1 MVQVRYL
8 YTRILLTFVLFFKL
22 TGIRIPFRTS
32 LSASNIMDLCDDVS
46 TSSNLVEE
54 EGGDPMGK
62 KRKHCSNTQYLQQ
75 PSDESL
81 FKAYNN
87 TSSDGKAT
95 LVILKQPEKQH
106 RARYH
111 TEGSRG
117 AVKDRAQSSFPTVQL
132 RGYNPKKLAVLQVFV
147 GSDTGT
153 PIPHLYYQACKVSGK
168 NSTPCR
174 EMKKENTGP
183 SMSLPKQFYTI
194 QYTALV
200 RFTSCIF
207 FAKNVHW
214 KI

>member
-1 MVQVRYL
+1 M
-8 YTRILLTFVLFFKL
+8 FFP
-22 TGIRIPFRTS
+22 GICGPFRTS
-32 LSASNIMDLCDDVS
+32 LSTSNIMDLCEEDSLVS
-46 TSSNLVEE
+46 NSSLVPEE

-62 KRKHCSNTQYLQQ
+62 KRKHCSTQFLQQ
-75 PSDESL
+75 AALDDSL
-81 FKAYNN
+81 FKAYSN
-87 TSSDGKAT
+87 TSSDGKIS
-95 LVILKQPEKQH
+95 LVISKQPEKQH

-117 AVKDRAQSSFPTVQL
+117 AVKDRGQNSFPTVQL

-174 EMKKENTGP
+174 EMKKENTGL

-194 QYTALV
+194 QLTG
-200 RFTSCIF
+200 
-207 FAKNVHW
+207 
-214 KI
+214 

>member
-1 MVQVRYL
+1 
-8 YTRILLTFVLFFKL
+8 
-22 TGIRIPFRTS
+22 
-32 LSASNIMDLCDDVS
+32 MDLCEEDSLVDSLVS
-46 TSSNLVEE
+46 NSSNIGIPEE
-54 EGGDPMGK
+54 DGCDPMGK
-62 KRKHCSNTQYLQQ
+62 KRKHCSTQFLQQ
-75 PSDESL
+75 AALDDSL
-81 FKAYNN
+81 FKAYSN
-87 TSSDGKAT
+87 TSSDGKT
-95 LVILKQPEKQH
+95 SLVISKQPEKQH

-117 AVKDRAQSSFPTVQL
+117 AVKDRDQSSFPTVQL

-194 QYTALV
+194 QYTLL
-200 RFTSCIF
+200 
-207 FAKNVHW
+207 
-214 KI
+214 

>member
-1 MVQVRYL
+1 MFFQEFSARVFKHI
-8 YTRILLTFVLFFKL
+8 ILNVFLILFFP
-22 TGIRIPFRTS
+22 GICGPFRTS
-32 LSASNIMDLCDDVS
+32 LSTSNIMDLCEEDSLVS
-46 TSSNLVEE
+46 NSSLVPEE

-62 KRKHCSNTQYLQQ
+62 KRKHCSTQFLQQ
-75 PSDESL
+75 AALDDSL
-81 FKAYNN
+81 FKAYSN
-87 TSSDGKAT
+87 TSSDGKIS
-95 LVILKQPEKQH
+95 LVISKQPEKQH

-117 AVKDRAQSSFPTVQL
+117 AVKDRGQNSFPTVQL

-174 EMKKENTGP
+174 EMKKENTGL

-194 QYTALV
+194 QYTG
-200 RFTSCIF
+200 
-207 FAKNVHW
+207 
-214 KI
+214 